1 MYRIYQNYV
10 EHFLPYSFILCF
22 FFQIK
27 FAFIESYRFPMEH
40 YEFIVV
46 ENEK

>member
-10 EHFLPYSFILCF
+10 EHFLPHSFILCF
-22 FFQIK
+22 FFK
-27 FAFIESYRFPMEH
+27 LNLHSLKNYRFPMEH